1 MRESK
6 QRNSPLTGLRSG
18 LALAALAMMTALVL
32 GGCGGSSGPVVQIPA
47 DPQAASKAELQAL
60 SALPHAAARP
70 PATLRASAKAPLRR
84 DVAVQP

>member
-6 QRNSPLTGLRSG
+6 QRNSPLTGLRGG

-60 SALPHAAARP
+60 FDEISLQ
-70 PATLRASAKAPLRR
+70 LQSAKPSVLDTEKVEEEEKQA
-84 DVAVQP
+84 